1 MRAVFP
7 DPMGPVMAVLVIP
20 WVLWMPISQNPNS
33 VFAVVTSFVPP
44 VNTFVMMVRRASTAP
59 PPEWQVWLS
68 ILVGLASVYGALWFA
83 AKVFRVGL
91 LMYGKPPNFRT
102 LIKWVRMA

>member
-1 MRAVFP
+1 
-7 DPMGPVMAVLVIP
+7 MAVLVIP

-33 VFAVVTSFVPP
+33 TFAVAMSFVPG
-44 VNTFVMMVRRASTAP
+44 VNSFVMMVRLASTTP
-59 PPEWQVWLS
+59 PPLWQAWLS
-68 ILVGLASVYGALWFA
+68 ILVGAASVYGAVWFA

-102 LIKWVRMA
+102 LIRWVRMA